1 MFDIITK
8 REFWE
13 WQDAGLADR
22 SRVDLKGIQDGYVLD
37 RLDGARGKRI
47 LEVGGGN
54 SRVLSVLSQPDRGN
68 ECWNADRFEGVG
80 AGPTEDS
87 NAQTIRVAKC
97 FVGEFSAE
105 LPSNHFDYIT
115 SVSVVEHVPSDGL
128 EDFFGDS
135 ARLLRPGG
143 QIIHAIDL
151 YVHDADSTAE
161 HRQQTKARIARYLS
175 FGDRPDLRL
184 RFTQPP
190 RITEEVSFRCSYA
203 TNSDIAMNHWNRV
216 APALRPVREI
226 AQSVSIKAEWT
237 RY

>member
-13 WQDAGLADR
+13 WQDAGLSDR
-22 SRVDLKGIQDGYVLD
+22 SRVDLKGIQDGYVLS
-37 RLDGARGKRI
+37 RLDGVRGKRI

-54 SRVLSVLSQPDRGN
+54 SRILATLSQPDRAN

-80 AGPTEDS
+80 AGPTKDS
-87 NAQTIRVAKC
+87 NPDTIRVARC

-105 LPSNHFDYIT
+105 LPSDYFDYIT
-115 SVSVVEHVPSDGL
+115 SVSVVEHVPSDAL
-128 EDFFGDS
+128 EDFFADS

-143 QIIHAIDL
+143 QIVHAIDL
-151 YVHDADSTAE
+151 YVYDADSADE
-161 HRQQTKARIARYLS
+161 HRQKTRSRISKYLS

-190 RITEEVSFRCSYA
+190 QVTDDVFFRCSYA
-203 TNSDIAMNHWNRV
+203 TNSDIAMNQWNRV
-216 APALRPVREI
+216 APALRSVREI